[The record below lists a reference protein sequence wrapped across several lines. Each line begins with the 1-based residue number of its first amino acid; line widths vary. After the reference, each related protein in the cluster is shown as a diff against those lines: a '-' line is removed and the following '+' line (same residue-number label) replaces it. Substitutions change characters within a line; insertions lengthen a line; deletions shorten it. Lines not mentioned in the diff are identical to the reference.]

1 MRTLEH
7 FYKRH
12 VMLDFSSATPSVN
25 AIRSKVGCCQAARRA
40 WHPIME
46 LLRTETRRK
55 LYEALIH
62 TCTLYSTRDHPMN
75 LDCEVHLRR
84 KPSFQ
89 LGPEMLK
96 VRYIT
101 KSRIWCPKSH
111 LKHYTRCSHVV

>member
-1 MRTLEH
+1 MRTLKH
-7 FYKRH
+7 LYKRH

-25 AIRSKVGCCQAARRA
+25 AISSKVGCCEAARRA

-55 LYEALIH
+55 LYELLIH
-62 TCTLYSTRDHPMN
+62 TYTLYSRRDHPMN

-89 LGPEMLK
+89 LGPETLK
-96 VRYIT
+96 YAILQNQAIGV
-101 KSRIWCPKSH
+101 
-111 LKHYTRCSHVV
+111 